1 MGSGGTCDNGSGD
14 QIMTQN
20 TYAEIVERIRGIL
33 LTPDGQEKIRKR
45 RLEAARMAKGLR
57 ELKASGWVLK
67 ATRRQVGSDRTVFTV
82 HQRTLRRATN
92 GLEVSVELRG
102 IGVGRL
108 LPPPNGR
115 GYPILETKQDARE
128 LEWGGS
134 EARAYIRACAN
145 MKRTSPERHLQGVI
159 VQALSTSP
167 KHKLLQN
174 LRPVRPANCM
184 MEIPTPVDRYGNI
197 GTGNI
202 DILARTGRGRWPT
215 FVICELKVDT
225 TTPYD
230 AMVQAIRYAVALDVE
245 VNGITH
251 ELKPANR
258 SVYRSLFGSN
268 LTSQEPLRFG
278 AMAIVPNHPGAEAK
292 ARTALDDLGTSSA
305 WLDVMLFDPREDEQ
319 FRPVLRFRSAG

>member
-1 MGSGGTCDNGSGD
+1 MGSGGTCNNGSGD

-20 TYAEIVERIRGIL
+20 TYAEIVEWIRGTL
-33 LTPDGQEKIRKR
+33 LTAEGQKKIHQR
-45 RLEAARMAKGLR
+45 RCEAALMAKRLG

-82 HQRTLRRATN
+82 HQETLQKATN
-92 GLEVSVELRG
+92 GLVVSVELRG
-102 IGVGRL
+102 CRVGKL

-115 GYPILETKQDARE
+115 GYPILKTKQDARE

-145 MKRTSPERHLQGVI
+145 MKRPSPERDLQGVI

-167 KHKLLQN
+167 KHELLQN
-174 LRPVRPANCM
+174 LWPVRPANCM
-184 MEIPTPVDRYGNI
+184 MEFPAPVDRNGHI

-202 DILARTGRGRWPT
+202 DLLARTGRGRWPT
-215 FVICELKVDT
+215 FVVCELKVDR

-230 AMVQAIRYAVALDVE
+230 ALVQAIHYAAALDVE

-251 ELKPANR
+251 ELPPADR
-258 SVYRSLFGSN
+258 SIYRSLFGSN
-268 LTSQEPLRFG
+268 LTAQAPLRFG
-278 AMAIVPNHPGAEAK
+278 AMAIIPNGRGVEAATRK
-292 ARTALDDLGTSSA
+292 ALDNLDTSNA

-319 FRPVLRFRSAG
+319 FRPVLRFRSEG